1 MFKFLSNFAPYL
13 RESDDDD
20 YQIASMRKFLGAIF
34 ACVLLMFSCT
44 GKQAQRVEEPMTDSV
59 ADTVDSVPMDTL
71 EQLLVETPTPKA
83 MDEFFDDFFFNF
95 AANNKVQ
102 KARIIFPLT
111 VHKADKDEQIEKN
124 KWQMDRFFMHQGYYT
139 LIFNN
144 DEQMQL
150 AKDTSIN
157 QAIVERIQ
165 LKKNQVKDYVFNRI
179 RGAWMLREIREMK
192 IEDNLNA
199 SFLAFYQKFVSDK
212 AFQVKSLNSMVKFV
226 GPDPDDDFNMM
237 EGLITPDTWEAF
249 APQLPSKTIY
259 NIIYGDPI
267 HEGPNK
273 IFILRGIS
281 NGQELELRF
290 QKVGERWLLMKMTT

>member
-1 MFKFLSNFAPYL
+1 M

-20 YQIASMRKFLGAIF
+20 YQIASMRKIFGAIF
-34 ACVLLMFSCT
+34 AFVLLMFSCT
-44 GKQAQRVEEPMTDSV
+44 GKQAQRVEVSMMDSLTD
-59 ADTVDSVPMDTL
+59 TIDSVPMDTL
-71 EQLLVETPTPKA
+71 EQLLAEIPTPKA

-95 AANNKVQ
+95 AANKKVQ

-111 VHKADKDEQIEKN
+111 VHKSDKDEQIEKN
-124 KWQMDRFFMHQGYYT
+124 KWKMERFFMHQGYYT

-144 DEQMQL
+144 DEQMQMS
-150 AKDTSIN
+150 KDTSIN

-165 LKKNQVKDYVFNRI
+165 LKKNQVKDYVFSRI

-192 IEDNLNA
+192 IEDNINA
-199 SFLAFYQKFVSDK
+199 SFLAFYQKFVTDK
-212 AFQVKSLNSMVKFV
+212 AFQVKSLNSLVKFV
-226 GPDPDDDFNMM
+226 GPDPDDDYNMM

-259 NIIYGDPI
+259 NIIYGEPKSVGN
-267 HEGPNK
+267 EK

-290 QKVGERWLLMKMTT
+290 KKVGERWLLMKMMT

>member
-1 MFKFLSNFAPYL
+1 
-13 RESDDDD
+13 
-20 YQIASMRKFLGAIF
+20 MRKVFGAFF

-44 GKQAQRVEEPMTDSV
+44 GKQAQRVEESLTDSL
-59 ADTVDSVPMDTL
+59 ADTVDTVPMDTL
-71 EQLLVETPTPKA
+71 EQLLSEIPTPKA

-95 AANNKVQ
+95 AANKKVQ

-111 VHKADKDEQIEKN
+111 VHKAEKDEQIEKGQ
-124 KWQMDRFFMHQGYYT
+124 WEMERFFMRQGYYT
-139 LIFNN
+139 LLFDN

-157 QAIVERIQ
+157 QAIVERIL
-165 LKKNQVKDYVFNRI
+165 LKKNQVKDFVFNRI
-179 RGAWMLREIREMK
+179 RGAWMLREIRESS
-192 IEDNLNA
+192 IEENINA
-199 SFLAFYQKFVSDK
+199 SFLAFYQQFSSDK
-212 AFQVKSLNSMVKFV
+212 AFQVKSLNSLVKFV
-226 GPDPDDDFNMM
+226 GPDPDDDFNQM

-259 NIIYGDPI
+259 NIIYGEPI
-267 HEGPNK
+267 STGNEK

-290 QKVGERWLLMKMTT
+290 RKVGERWLLMEMTT